1 MPRHT
6 RSGGFGIGMKTYS
19 TEKIRNVVL
28 VGHGGSGKTTLAEA
42 LLSRSGAINRV
53 GRVEDGTTASDTEPE
68 EQKRGISI
76 SLAILPVE
84 WTGHKIN
91 LIDTPGYADFV
102 GDVDAA
108 LGVADLAVF
117 VVSAVEGVEVQ
128 AEVVWRKCAAREIPR
143 LIFINKLDRERADFQ
158 RTLDQLRDRFGAGIA
173 PLELPIG
180 TEAGFK
186 GVADLLSDTAFIYSP
201 DGTHT
206 TAEIPDDLA
215 EQEHQVHDALV
226 EGIVVADDDLMERYL
241 EGDVPGLSELE
252 HTLAHGVAAATVFP
266 VVCGSALT
274 GVGVDRLADFLCEI
288 GPSPA
293 DRPPVTVLAGDT
305 EAEIKP
311 DASGEP
317 LAFVFKTIADPY
329 VGQLSLFKVLSGTIK
344 TDDQLVNPTS
354 GGSERLHG
362 LFVLRGKEQT
372 PVSEVVAGDLA
383 AVAKL
388 ANTRTGDTLAP
399 KGTPVRVAAAEA
411 SPPVLG
417 IAVKPRT
424 QADDDKL
431 ASSLQRLQ
439 AEDPA
444 LVVERS
450 DETHQTLLRG
460 MGETHLAV
468 VLEKLARKFGVNVD
482 TEDVRVPYRET
493 IGGNAEAE
501 GKYKKQTGGHG
512 QFGVAWLR
520 VQPRERGAGFE
531 FVDKIVG
538 GAIPRQFIPAVQ
550 KGIEETMASGGV
562 HGFPVVDVRV
572 EVFDGKY
579 HPVDSSEMSFK
590 MAGSLGFK
598 DAMSKAGVIVLEP
611 ISLLRVTVPAAYQG
625 DVMGDINS
633 RRGRVQGTEPVGD
646 GEQEITATVPTSEIL
661 RYAIDL
667 RSMTG
672 GRGRFVA
679 THSHYD
685 VLPAHLLDKAKASL
699 AAATA

>member
-1 MPRHT
+1 
-6 RSGGFGIGMKTYS
+6 
-19 TEKIRNVVL
+19 
-28 VGHGGSGKTTLAEA
+28 
-42 LLSRSGAINRV
+42 
-53 GRVEDGTTASDTEPE
+53 
-68 EQKRGISI
+68 
-76 SLAILPVE
+76 
-84 WTGHKIN
+84 
-91 LIDTPGYADFV
+91 
-102 GDVDAA
+102 
-108 LGVADLAVF
+108 
-117 VVSAVEGVEVQ
+117 
-128 AEVVWRKCAAREIPR
+128 
-143 LIFINKLDRERADFQ
+143 
-158 RTLDQLRDRFGAGIA
+158 
-173 PLELPIG
+173 
-180 TEAGFK
+180 
-186 GVADLLSDTAFIYSP
+186 
-201 DGTHT
+201 
-206 TAEIPDDLA
+206 
-215 EQEHQVHDALV
+215 
-226 EGIVVADDDLMERYL
+226 
-241 EGDVPGLSELE
+241 
-252 HTLAHGVAAATVFP
+252 
-266 VVCGSALT
+266 
-274 GVGVDRLADFLCEI
+274 
-288 GPSPA
+288 
-293 DRPPVTVLAGDT
+293 
-305 EAEIKP
+305 
-311 DASGEP
+311 
-317 LAFVFKTIADPY
+317 
-329 VGQLSLFKVLSGTIK
+329 
-344 TDDQLVNPTS
+344 
-354 GGSERLHG
+354 
-362 LFVLRGKEQT
+362 
-372 PVSEVVAGDLA
+372 
-383 AVAKL
+383 
-388 ANTRTGDTLAP
+388 
-399 KGTPVRVAAAEA
+399 
-411 SPPVLG
+411 
-417 IAVKPRT
+417 
-424 QADDDKL
+424 
-431 ASSLQRLQ
+431 
-439 AEDPA
+439 
-444 LVVERS
+444 
-450 DETHQTLLRG
+450 

-493 IGGNAEAE
+493 IGGGAEAE

-520 VQPRERGAGFE
+520 VEPRERGAGFE

-611 ISLLRVTVPAAYQG
+611 VSLLKVTVPAAYQG